1 MFVAMLVVSV
11 QGPGSL
17 ESVQNLLLR
26 GKRTEAVKEAISGRD
41 FATALLVA
49 SMCGRETYQN
59 AAKQYAEQ
67 VFFPGSPLYTVALLF
82 AGELQAP
89 MTGVASSHWG
99 GDSSELIHTWKRHLA
114 AIISNRTVGWDRI
127 VLSLGDRLKECD
139 DVQAAHFCYMVSGG
153 ALSNPVHQDS
163 RIALLGCDHTDSKN
177 CALMTED
184 AIFAYDRTES
194 YEWAKRRGNPDAAI
208 ESFQP
213 FKLVY
218 AMLLADLGHEDTAE
232 LLCHSVRQCSNFELT
247 ELLEKPAYHN
257 VLDLFEDR
265 NSLACALSELEDRL
279 RFRKDPNY
287 RYELPGEVDNS
298 LKRATKDEANKARTA
313 SSGQSSSGGSN
324 SSRPDQGSNEAKKN
338 TMSKNTEGGAMPSTR
353 STPNVTRRQDALAKY
368 KNESK
373 TQTVIARPFEYQPQ
387 DVRPDAHPQDP
398 GADASFVSAKSNL
411 LDVTGYSIESPDKGD
426 KSGRRSTAQN
436 ITEAEKAEAM
446 PKSVSSQFEEPQM
459 ESLLSRSPKPHPANR
474 PQAMHVTPQ
483 DLKKSNDKLMTPPMS
498 APAVMLGEKSKT
510 ASPRKAAPSTSEKN
524 NSWGL
529 GFRGKM
535 IKWLNPDAHEV
546 KLEESADKAYYDE
559 KRKVWVFPGDNP
571 DELAKPIGAPPTIP
585 AAGPSTPGPT
595 VANESKTTPND
606 PFAALMAPPKR
617 APSSFKRPGA
627 PGGNYTPRGH
637 PGISNSAGMASPLAA
652 TPPQF
657 AVFKPKPSTKEEQ
670 KSD

>member
-1 MFVAMLVVSV
+1 VFV

-26 GKRTEAVKEAISGRD
+26 GKRNEAVKEAISGGD

-67 VFFPGSPLYTVALLF
+67 VFFSGSPLHTVALLF

-89 MTGVASSHWG
+89 ITGVPSSHWG

-139 DVQAAHFCYMVSGG
+139 EVQAAHFCYMVSGA
-153 ALSNPVHQDS
+153 ALANPVHKDS
-163 RIALLGCDHTDSKN
+163 RMALLGCDHTDPKN
-177 CALMTED
+177 CALMTDD
-184 AIFAYDRTES
+184 AIVAYERTES
-194 YEWAKRRGNPDAAI
+194 YEWAKRRGNADAAI

-218 AMLLADLGHEDTAE
+218 AMLLADLGYEDTAE
-232 LLCHSVRQCSNFELT
+232 LLCHSIRQCSNFELT
-247 ELLEKPAYHN
+247 ELVEKPAYHN
-257 VLDLFEDR
+257 VLDLFDDR

-279 RFRKDPNY
+279 RFRKDPSY
-287 RYELPGEVDNS
+287 RYELPGEIDNS

-313 SSGQSSSGGSN
+313 SSSELSSGRSN
-324 SSRPDQGSNEAKKN
+324 SSRPDKESNEAKKHPV
-338 TMSKNTEGGAMPSTR
+338 SKNSEVDAMS
-353 STPNVTRRQDALAKY
+353 SAQSKPNVTRRQNVLAKQ

-373 TQTVIARPFEYQPQ
+373 TQPVIPRPAEYQPK
-387 DVRPDAHPQDP
+387 DVKPDVHSQEP

-411 LDVTGYSIESPDKGD
+411 LDITGYSMESPDKGG
-426 KSGRRSTAQN
+426 KLGSRSIDQN

-446 PKSVSSQFEEPQM
+446 PKSGSSQLEEPQIK
-459 ESLLSRSPKPHPANR
+459 SLLSRSPEPHPANR
-474 PQAMHVTPQ
+474 PPAMHATPQ
-483 DLKKSNDKLMTPPMS
+483 DLKKSDDKVMTPPMS
-498 APAVMLGEKSKT
+498 APAVMLGKKSKT
-510 ASPRKAAPSTSEKN
+510 SSPRKAAPSSSEKP

-529 GFRGKM
+529 GIRGKM
-535 IKWLNPDAHEV
+535 IKWLNPDAHDVEF
-546 KLEESADKAYYDE
+546 EESEDKAYYDA

-571 DELAKPIGAPPTIP
+571 DELAKPIGAPPTIL

-595 VANESKTTPND
+595 VAKKSPND
-606 PFAALMAPPKR
+606 PLAAMMAPPKR
-617 APSSFKRPGA
+617 VMSSSKRPGA
-627 PGGNYTPRGH
+627 PGGNYAPQGY
-637 PGISNSAGMASPLAA
+637 PGMASPLAA